1 MRCYGNLVSAN
12 NHVDSPL
19 MNANLTLYLPQ
30 VLLTW
35 RPNPAGQFLDVSN
48 PAGQFLDVFK
58 HCGAVFGRFPTL
70 RFSSW
75 AFLTRGKFLDVPNPA
90 RRFFDVSSFKTIIS
104 RKLSD
109 SVKILV
115 FKKKKLFQIIWNVEK
130 IDFREGSKFPNLRM
144 GVWPVRC
151 TGPRTANLQWHYYIC
166 VIQTSC
172 IGIIQNWKFVE
183 FQESDK

>member
-1 MRCYGNLVSAN
+1 
-12 NHVDSPL
+12 

-115 FKKKKLFQIIWNVEK
+115 FQKKKNVLNHLKRRKNRFQGGVQI
-130 IDFREGSKFPNLRM
+130 SKFENGGVACKVHRASDRKSTMTLLYMCNPNFMYRHNSKLKIR
-144 GVWPVRC
+144 R
-151 TGPRTANLQWHYYIC
+151 I
-166 VIQTSC
+166 S
-172 IGIIQNWKFVE
+172 GIR
-183 FQESDK
+183 